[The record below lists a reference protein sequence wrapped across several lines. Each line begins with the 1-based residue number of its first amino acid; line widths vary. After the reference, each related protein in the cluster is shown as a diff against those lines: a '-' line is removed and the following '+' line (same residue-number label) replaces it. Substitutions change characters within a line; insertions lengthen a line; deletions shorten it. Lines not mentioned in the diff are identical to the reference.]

1 MSFAKASVLIIDKK
15 ISSHFLILLLI
26 SVLLQIWPVYFTQPA
41 RFMVR
46 IAICNSLL
54 LLSAAAIYRYI
65 PGKIIAFILTV
76 FLTLNFAFAFNT
88 WNVYQSE
95 FNTVFAMSILA
106 THIAE
111 AKSMSGLYISSLPVI
126 MAYFFITWYAIK
138 SLSENLSD
146 QAKTISMVLLVGYM
160 GWYSTANWLKQRKDL
175 EVYYPLS
182 SRILTNTPFYTGS
195 EFIIAYRDSA
205 LAEKI
210 SQQNVHYP
218 ALQYHQTGIENYV
231 VIVGESARRSN
242 MQLYGFNQE
251 TTPVE
256 SSFKKNALIFTNA
269 IAPASATVLAVP
281 MILSQ
286 ADPDNFT
293 IDKLADNIVNI
304 ARKTGYYTEWISAQG
319 SSGKSNNYIAAIA
332 STSQKL
338 RWVNTQY
345 DTELLPA
352 LEEAL
357 EKPGK
362 KFIVLHINGSHE
374 MACDRYPAS
383 ASVLNTGNKYE
394 DCYNNAIRYTDYFIG
409 EVAKRLQNTPS
420 SMLYFSDHGLEKNP
434 LLESLYMHGSRNP
447 SKEAYQVPQFIWY
460 SQPALSSQ
468 KRRLGWITE
477 YWSTANNYWLMLN
490 WLGISTGIENC
501 HSVLGTCY
509 QKSTAFPV
517 MDGGRHIFEYSQ
529 LRDTFDSAD
538 KKTPWR
544 KAQPGSL

>member
-76 FLTLNFAFAFNT
+76 ILTLNFAFAFNT

-146 QAKTISMVLLVGYM
+146 RAKTISMVLLVGYM

-256 SSFKKNALIFTNA
+256 SSFNKNALIFTNA

-383 ASVLNTGNKYE
+383 ASVVNTGNKYE

-468 KRRLGWITE
+468 KRRLGWITD

>member
-146 QAKTISMVLLVGYM
+146 RAKTISMVLLVGYM

-468 KRRLGWITE
+468 KRRLGWITD

>member
-76 FLTLNFAFAFNT
+76 LLTLNFAFAFNT

-146 QAKTISMVLLVGYM
+146 RAKTISMVLLVGYM

-447 SKEAYQVPQFIWY
+447 SKEAYEVPQFIWY

-468 KRRLGWITE
+468 KRRLGWITD

>member
-76 FLTLNFAFAFNT
+76 LLTLNFAFAFNT

-146 QAKTISMVLLVGYM
+146 RAKTISMVLLVGYM

-383 ASVLNTGNKYE
+383 ASVVNTGNKYE

-409 EVAKRLQNTPS
+409 EVAKRLQNSRS

-447 SKEAYQVPQFIWY
+447 SKEAYEVPQFIWY

-468 KRRLGWITE
+468 KRRLGWITD

>member
-76 FLTLNFAFAFNT
+76 LLTLNFAFAFNT

-146 QAKTISMVLLVGYM
+146 RAKTISMVLLVGYM

-447 SKEAYQVPQFIWY
+447 SKEAYEVPQFIWY

-468 KRRLGWITE
+468 KRRLGWITD

-529 LRDTFDSAD
+529 LRDTFSSAD

>member
-76 FLTLNFAFAFNT
+76 LLTLNFAFAFNT

-146 QAKTISMVLLVGYM
+146 RANTISMVLLVGYM

-468 KRRLGWITE
+468 KRRLGWITD

>member
-76 FLTLNFAFAFNT
+76 LLTLNFAFAFNT

-146 QAKTISMVLLVGYM
+146 RAKTISMVLLVGYM

-383 ASVLNTGNKYE
+383 ASVVNTGNKYE

-447 SKEAYQVPQFIWY
+447 SKEAYEVPQFIWY

-468 KRRLGWITE
+468 KRRLGWITD

-529 LRDTFDSAD
+529 LRDTFSSVD

>member
-15 ISSHFLILLLI
+15 ICRHFLILLLC
-26 SVLLQIWPVYFTQPA
+26 SVLIQLWPVYFTQPA

-54 LLSAAAIYRYI
+54 LLATAAIYRYL
-65 PGKIIAFILTV
+65 PGKIIAFALTV
-76 FLTLNFAFAFNT
+76 LLTLNFAFAFST

-111 AKSMSGLYISSLPVI
+111 AKSMSGLYINSLPIV
-126 MAYFFITWYAIK
+126 MAYFVITWYAIK

-146 QAKTISMVLLVGYM
+146 RAKTISMVLLVGYM
-160 GWYSTANWLKQRKDL
+160 GWYSAASWLKKRKDL

-182 SRILTNTPFYTGS
+182 SRILTYTPFYIGS
-195 EFIIAYRDSA
+195 EFIIAHRDNA

-210 SQQNVHYP
+210 SKQNVHYP
-218 ALQYHQTGIENYV
+218 ALQYQRTGIENYV

-242 MQLYGFNQE
+242 MQLYGFNQN

-256 SSFKKNALIFTNA
+256 SSFKKNALIFRNA

-293 IDKLADNIVNI
+293 VDKLADNVVSI
-304 ARKTGYYTEWISAQG
+304 ARKAGYYTEWISAQG
-319 SSGKSNNYIAAIA
+319 NSGKSNNYIAVIA
-332 STSQKL
+332 STSQNL
-338 RWVNTQY
+338 HWINTQY

-357 EKPGK
+357 NKPGK

-383 ASVLNTGNKYE
+383 AGVLDTGNKYE

-409 EVAKRLQNTPS
+409 EVAKRLQNTAS
-420 SMLYFSDHGLEKNP
+420 SILYFSDHGLEKNP
-434 LLESLYMHGSRNP
+434 QLESIYMHGSRNP
-447 SKEAYQVPQFIWY
+447 SKEAYEVPQFIWY
-460 SQPALSSQ
+460 SQPALFSQ
-468 KRRLGWITE
+468 KRRLGWVNGF
-477 YWSTANNYWLMLN
+477 WPTANNYWLMLN
-490 WLGISTGIENC
+490 WLGISTGVKNC
-501 HSVLGTCY
+501 LSVLETCY
-509 QKSTAFPV
+509 QEPTSLPV
-517 MDGGRHIFEYSQ
+517 MDGGRHIFDYNQ
-529 LRDTFDSAD
+529 LRNTFSSQDLN
-538 KKTPWR
+538 TPWR
-544 KAQPGSL
+544 KAKPGSL

>member
-76 FLTLNFAFAFNT
+76 LLTLNFAFAFNT

-111 AKSMSGLYISSLPVI
+111 AKSMSALYITSLPVI

-146 QAKTISMVLLVGYM
+146 RAKTISMVLLVGYM

-374 MACDRYPAS
+374 MACDRYPVS

-447 SKEAYQVPQFIWY
+447 SKEAYEVPQFIWY

-468 KRRLGWITE
+468 KRRLGWITDN
-477 YWSTANNYWLMLN
+477 WSTANNYWLMLN

-501 HSVLGTCY
+501 HSVLDTCY

-529 LRDTFDSAD
+529 LRDTFSSVD

>member
-76 FLTLNFAFAFNT
+76 LLTLNFAFAFNT

-146 QAKTISMVLLVGYM
+146 RAKTISMVLLVGYM

-293 IDKLADNIVNI
+293 IGKLADNIVNI

-447 SKEAYQVPQFIWY
+447 SKEAYEVPQFIWY

-468 KRRLGWITE
+468 KRRLGWITD

>member
-76 FLTLNFAFAFNT
+76 LLTLNFAFAFNT

-126 MAYFFITWYAIK
+126 VAYFFITWYAIK

-146 QAKTISMVLLVGYM
+146 RAKTISMVLLVGYM

-420 SMLYFSDHGLEKNP
+420 SLLYFSDHGLEKNP

-447 SKEAYQVPQFIWY
+447 SKEAYEVPQFIWY

-468 KRRLGWITE
+468 KRRLGWITDN
-477 YWSTANNYWLMLN
+477 WSTANNYWLMLN

>member
-76 FLTLNFAFAFNT
+76 LLTLNFAFAFNT

-146 QAKTISMVLLVGYM
+146 RAKTISMVLLVGYM

-293 IDKLADNIVNI
+293 IGKLADNIVNI

-468 KRRLGWITE
+468 KRRLGWITD

>member
-76 FLTLNFAFAFNT
+76 LLTLNFAFAFNT

-146 QAKTISMVLLVGYM
+146 RAKTISMVLLVGYM

-210 SQQNVHYP
+210 SQQNMHYP

-383 ASVLNTGNKYE
+383 ASVVNTGNKYE

-468 KRRLGWITE
+468 KRRLGWITD

>member
-15 ISSHFLILLLI
+15 IGSHFLILLLI
-26 SVLLQIWPVYFTQPA
+26 SVLLQLWPVYFTQPA

-76 FLTLNFAFAFNT
+76 LLTLNFAFAFNT

-106 THIAE
+106 THLAE

-126 MAYFFITWYAIK
+126 MAYFFITSYAIK

-146 QAKTISMVLLVGYM
+146 RAKSISMLLLVGYM
-160 GWYSTANWLKQRKDL
+160 GWYSTANWLKKRKDL

-195 EFIIAYRDSA
+195 EFIIAYRDNA

-210 SQQNVHYP
+210 SQQNVQYP
-218 ALQYHQTGIENYV
+218 ALTYHRTGIENYV

-304 ARKTGYYTEWISAQG
+304 AKKTGYYTEWISAQG
-319 SSGKSNNYIAAIA
+319 NSGKSNNYIAAIA
-332 STSQKL
+332 STSQKS
-338 RWVNTQY
+338 RWITTQY

-352 LEEAL
+352 LDEAL

-383 ASVLNTGNKYE
+383 ASVVNTGNKYE

-420 SMLYFSDHGLEKNP
+420 SILYFSDHGLEKNP
-434 LLESLYMHGSRNP
+434 LLESIYMHGSRNP
-447 SKEAYQVPQFIWY
+447 SKEAYEVPQFIWY

-468 KRRLGWITE
+468 KRRLGWIKD

-509 QKSTAFPV
+509 QKPTALPV

-529 LRDTFDSAD
+529 LRDTFSSQD

>member
-76 FLTLNFAFAFNT
+76 LLTLNFAFAFNT

-146 QAKTISMVLLVGYM
+146 RAKTISMVLLVGYM

-447 SKEAYQVPQFIWY
+447 SKEAYEVPQFIWY

-468 KRRLGWITE
+468 KRRLGWITD

-509 QKSTAFPV
+509 QKSTALPV

-529 LRDTFDSAD
+529 LRDAFDSAD